1 MWPRPNVCMPGML
14 EEAAQ
19 GRVCTGRQHGVLV
32 DAAVEAARAGEARRR
47 FAVVASEVR
56 SLAQRTAEAAR
67 QIRKLITPSGEPVE
81 TGSRQTQ
88 TLTLTQTQT
97 QTQTQTAQRRMK
109 QVLQAVGQLSTAA
122 NEQQQ
127 GVCRV
132 NQAVTHMDGITQHNS
147 AMADE
152 LAAVAQVLNGQ
163 LQAVQVQTVIDT
175 LPLFRLRAGNLSIAE
190 MEAVAMR
197 KQQRAP
203 LMRFSPVAKAAS
215 V

>member
-88 TLTLTQTQT
+88 TLT